1 MSMRR
6 FEYIQGN
13 TAKFW
18 EVARRGSTLTVRS
31 GRIGGTA
38 KEPRT
43 KQLDDYMA
51 AEREF
56 DRLIRDKLRRGY
68 VEVDDASEPEAPMPD
83 RLLVLRTLEGGEE
96 LRLEPSAT
104 RYIVWRM
111 VEVGVMDKQERPP
124 DLQRWL
130 YRASRRLRLEDV
142 PEDGHPLQDE
152 FWDLYMELS
161 AADRRTESSQHG
173 IVGAYKL
180 SIGTDWIITA
190 KEAANL
196 AEASHTRPPRRH
208 KASNSQREL
217 LKDWIEFNQKGAS
230 QGGYIVECL
239 EETPV

>member
-1 MSMRR
+1 MSVRR

-31 GRIGGTA
+31 GRIGGTV

-68 VEVDDASEPEAPMPD
+68 VEVEEASEPEVPMPD
-83 RLLVLRTLEGGEE
+83 RLLVLRTLEGDEE
-96 LRLEPSAT
+96 LRLKPAAT

-130 YRASRRLRLEDV
+130 YRASRRLRLEDI
-142 PEDGHPLQDE
+142 PDDGHPQQDE
-152 FWDLYMELS
+152 FWDLYMDLS
-161 AADRRTESSQHG
+161 ATDRRTESSQHG

-190 KEAANL
+190 KEAEIL
-196 AEASHTRPPRRH
+196 AEASRSRPPRRH
-208 KASNSQREL
+208 KVSASQQGWLE
-217 LKDWIEFNQKGAS
+217 DWIAFNDKGAE